1 MDKQILKEIIK
12 RSKLRNNFLKT
23 RNNIDKF
30 NHNKQRNFPVFLI
43 RKEKDKIF
51 CKPKH

>member
-30 NHNKQRNFPVFLI
+30 NHNKQRNFPVSLI
-43 RKEKDKIF
+43 RKENDKIF